1 MFTIN
6 NVCNPYGIHYIP
18 ELKESKVNYV
28 IYSVNKVG
36 LLPFVSFYLENN
48 YNILSFPYTLDNHPI
63 INMSDGIDHIYKIMT
78 AYRENI
84 EYIKSTGYVVD
95 YLDGSLGNT
104 NIYIFYEVTIS
115 PTEAIG
121 MSKNQLIWP
130 VVFWEIFNTGI
141 VFDKLIEVTVIRA
154 LYNHITLLPLKEVS
168 ENHDINSKDLPYPIV
183 GYSVHKRNQLQ
194 FRAMFGESRN
204 PDGPMGDYFYY
215 YKTLSGIISDVNSKE
230 SYGVVRYVITN
241 THSKSIFDEFKNSV
255 DDNIIGISDK
265 YILTS
270 NIALAYPFTYHLI

>member
-1 MFTIN
+1 
-6 NVCNPYGIHYIP
+6 
-18 ELKESKVNYV
+18 
-28 IYSVNKVG
+28 
-36 LLPFVSFYLENN
+36 
-48 YNILSFPYTLDNHPI
+48 
-63 INMSDGIDHIYKIMT
+63 
-78 AYRENI
+78 
-84 EYIKSTGYVVD
+84 
-95 YLDGSLGNT
+95 
-104 NIYIFYEVTIS
+104 
-115 PTEAIG
+115 